1 MPGWKLVP
9 PIFFFSAVQSIQNA
23 WSSFLP
29 FLLRIDSRCD
39 KRSRGSSGD
48 QRQSSSFLSSG
59 KPDDLLQSD
68 NVNSYPTTAGIM
80 GVWNKTWR
88 ILLQDKCRDSNQCK
102 LCSFTFSF
110 FFFFLPFYPWEQ
122 AFTRA
127 KIKANKLHG
136 RMIFFNYFF
145 SMQAL
150 KLLERKVYVFSTL
163 ITDKGHLMAQ
173 ENGISYSNRLW
184 YILCGV
190 IFL

>member
-110 FFFFLPFYPWEQ
+110 FFFFYLFIHESRHLLELRSKQISYMAGW
-122 AFTRA
+122 FFL
-127 KIKANKLHG
+127 I
-136 RMIFFNYFF
+136 IFF
-145 SMQAL
+145 L
-150 KLLERKVYVFSTL
+150 CKLWSFW
-163 ITDKGHLMAQ
+163 KGKCM
-173 ENGISYSNRLW
+173 
-184 YILCGV
+184 
-190 IFL
+190 FLVH